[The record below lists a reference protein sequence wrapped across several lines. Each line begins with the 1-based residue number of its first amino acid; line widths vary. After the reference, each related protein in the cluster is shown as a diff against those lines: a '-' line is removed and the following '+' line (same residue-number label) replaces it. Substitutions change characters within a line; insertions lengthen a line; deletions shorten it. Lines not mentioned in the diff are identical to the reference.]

1 MIRNI
6 QDQFDG
12 RAFPVYRARE
22 ETTEEKGGEKCSLV
36 RNTLVCGRGRG
47 RRYRGAR
54 NIYNRI
60 PSAAAVDH
68 WHGDEEPII
77 AGARV
82 KESGQVR

>member
-1 MIRNI
+1 MW
-6 QDQFDG
+6 
-12 RAFPVYRARE
+12 E
-22 ETTEEKGGEKCSLV
+22 
-36 RNTLVCGRGRG
+36 GRG
-47 RRYRGAR
+47 RRYREAR